1 MSILENSLNS
11 LFSKV
16 PIFKDNDD
24 IKLEI
29 KIEIKESSTTYIFIN
44 VRDNSNYPI
53 KLQNL
58 NRSQLEFFLQ
68 EYRNFIISGKYNKS
82 KSSIGKIQSAIQ
94 ISLML
99 LKNKKISKFYFSL
112 RYGLP
117 LTNTINK
124 LYTIDEFDNSCI
136 AITEM
141 KIGKMCNIID
151 QNTSNKLIPFFHN
164 LSLTMIYDLNLNESE
179 YYTNIFKQM
188 KFYLR
193 IIVPTIISIY
203 TINNFINNLHS
214 TPTEFAIYIFML
226 ILSLFPNVL
235 FKVIINLFIHFF
247 INKNSLISYIEEKIR
262 FLKKNLQ

>member
-16 PIFKDNDD
+16 PIFNDNDD

-99 LKNKKISKFYFSL
+99 LKNKKISKFY
-112 RYGLP
+112 
-117 LTNTINK
+117 
-124 LYTIDEFDNSCI
+124 
-136 AITEM
+136 
-141 KIGKMCNIID
+141 
-151 QNTSNKLIPFFHN
+151 
-164 LSLTMIYDLNLNESE
+164 
-179 YYTNIFKQM
+179 
-188 KFYLR
+188 
-193 IIVPTIISIY
+193 
-203 TINNFINNLHS
+203 
-214 TPTEFAIYIFML
+214 
-226 ILSLFPNVL
+226 
-235 FKVIINLFIHFF
+235 
-247 INKNSLISYIEEKIR
+247 
-262 FLKKNLQ
+262 